1 MKKLNKKTKASK
13 TSRKKVSE
21 MSQTH
26 GKEEKFVPTTLNQIW
41 GDDGTGKYQTL
52 DEDQYRNSL
61 HEMTRIDI
69 QTHATTVGLIPVE
82 NRQVLTDRL
91 LREFR
96 RHRAAFQ
103 KPREAQDGLE
113 LSKEVRETLEEGR

>member
-1 MKKLNKKTKASK
+1 MKKLNKKTKAS
-13 TSRKKVSE
+13 SKKVNE
-21 MSQTH
+21 LSQTH
-26 GKEEKFVPTTLNQIW
+26 GKEEKFVPTTLDQVW
-41 GDDGTGKYQTL
+41 GDDGTGKYKTL
-52 DEDQYRNSL
+52 DEDVYRNSL

-82 NRQVLTDRL
+82 NRQILTDRL

-96 RHRAAFQ
+96 RHRASFQ
-103 KPREAQDGLE
+103 KPQSAGDEVK